1 MSAITFDTHAHIKK
15 LKEKGISEQQAEA
28 FVEMVKEAQETDKTA
43 LATKADLAELK
54 AELIKWFV
62 GISFAQAAMVLSILK
77 LH

>member
-1 MSAITFDTHAHIKK
+1 MQD
-15 LKEKGISEQQAEA
+15 
-28 FVEMVKEAQETDKTA
+28 TDKSA

-62 GISFAQAAMVLSILK
+62 GISFAQAAMILSILK